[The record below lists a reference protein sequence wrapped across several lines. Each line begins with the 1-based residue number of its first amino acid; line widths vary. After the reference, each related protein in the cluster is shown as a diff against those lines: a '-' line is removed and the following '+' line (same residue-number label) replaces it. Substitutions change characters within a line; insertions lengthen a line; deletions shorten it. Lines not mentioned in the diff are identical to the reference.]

1 MEMARRFKKTR
12 PIKWLLLSFIVIAG
26 IYPIAVLHYYTDS
39 GKQQQQQQQLRS
51 TPSSSQSSKKVRTLM
66 CTTES
71 CTDATV
77 DTPGCKEYTTPLET
91 CYNAQTLFPGDE
103 SWSDLDI
110 YDTMMMRNLKRTFY
124 ESKDGSCG
132 GREEEED
139 GHNIPQAVDGDDTFI
154 LPIGDCVG
162 PFGPPRPWGKF
173 TLLEDGVLSEE

>member
-1 MEMARRFKKTR
+1 MTKDST
-12 PIKWLLLSFIVIAG
+12 IKLLFILLLGSSSSLQS
-26 IYPIAVLHYYTDS
+26 AVVMANDDP
-39 GKQQQQQQQLRS
+39 QQQQQQQLRS